1 MVLDRPRQRRRRL
14 HPDPGGVL
22 RPRRPQAV
30 ARAGVAGAGV
40 RRLHVGL
47 VTELAVT
54 RTVRD
59 AAAVLDA
66 VAAPPP
72 GDPYYAPRRARPY
85 PDEVGADP
93 GRLRIGLMTRPP
105 GGQFEA
111 HPDCVAGAE
120 ATGRLLESLGHGVEA
135 AYPEALDDPGYIEKF
150 LVRWTSGVDFNL
162 RYWERRTGQQ
172 IGPDDVEPLTWALA
186 DQGRSHSAAAYLEA
200 MEYAQAVARDGANW
214 WTDHDLLL
222 TPTLALPPAE
232 IGTIGNGAEE
242 NPLMP
247 IVRATPYA
255 IFTAGF
261 NSSGQPAISLPMHWS
276 EDGLP
281 IGIQLV
287 AAYGREDLLLRVAA
301 QLEQA
306 QPGQIGGRRRH
317 LTVTVAPMGQ
327 PIRRRRCLH
336 RPAFGGNPAAVCLL
350 TVSPRTRGCRPRPGR
365 DEPGRDRLPRTA
377 RSTGD
382 GRPRLRPVRWFS
394 PAVEVELCGHATLAC
409 AHVLWESQHVPAA
422 DPIRFHTKS
431 GVLTC
436 TNRGGQNRDGL
447 PGRAGDGGPGR
458 RPRRPSPSG
467 RPRRSSAGT
476 GWTCWSSSARRPRCR
491 PWPRTSAWL
500 PRFRPAG

>member
-1 MVLDRPRQRRRRL
+1 
-14 HPDPGGVL
+14 
-22 RPRRPQAV
+22 
-30 ARAGVAGAGV
+30 
-40 RRLHVGL
+40 
-47 VTELAVT
+47 
-54 RTVRD
+54 
-59 AAAVLDA
+59 
-66 VAAPPP
+66 
-72 GDPYYAPRRARPY
+72 
-85 PDEVGADP
+85 
-93 GRLRIGLMTRPP
+93 MTRPP

-120 ATGRLLESLGHGVEA
+120 ATARLLESLGHGVEA
-135 AYPEALDDPGYIEKF
+135 AYPQALDDPGYIEKF

-186 DQGRSHSAAAYLEA
+186 DQGRSHSAAAYLES

-306 QPGQIGGRRRH
+306 QP
-317 LTVTVAPMGQ
+317 
-327 PIRRRRCLH
+327 
-336 RPAFGGNPAAVCLL
+336 
-350 TVSPRTRGCRPRPGR
+350 
-365 DEPGRDRLPRTA
+365 
-377 RSTGD
+377 
-382 GRPRLRPVRWFS
+382 W
-394 PAVEVELCGHATLAC
+394 
-409 AHVLWESQHVPAA
+409 A
-422 DPIRFHTKS
+422 D
-431 GVLTC
+431 
-436 TNRGGQNRDGL
+436 
-447 PGRAGDGGPGR
+447 R
-458 RPRRPSPSG
+458 RPPL
-467 RPRRSSAGT
+467 AAT
-476 GWTCWSSSARRPRCR
+476 E
-491 PWPRTSAWL
+491 
-500 PRFRPAG
+500 PATR